1 MVITLNLTLLST
13 SCSEISFAAILH
25 LDAGQKRRMSLSRQM
40 SGRYQRTTNR
50 KVEGREIQQDH
61 SQYALTYGLMLGIRV
76 MVVPSRDFC
85 VTSAYA

>member
-1 MVITLNLTLLST
+1 
-13 SCSEISFAAILH
+13 
-25 LDAGQKRRMSLSRQM
+25 MSLSRQM

-76 MVVPSRDFC
+76 MVSPLS
-85 VTSAYA
+85 